1 MSQLE
6 PSPRLLVSRS
16 IASRLGP
23 TLLSSP
29 NFGVSASKLRVP
41 AVSSQASAGDHL
53 FASSREYVPA
63 SESPSQAPPPSLQ
76 VIHTEHCLSRF
87 TIPFR
92 IKPFPPCL
100 LDPGAAQCVCRSLI
114 LLFSTPTDGGSLS
127 TRASEAFWSNA
138 SGHWLIWSPIKN
150 FYFKSE

>member
-6 PSPRLLVSRS
+6 PLPRLLVSCS
-16 IASRLGP
+16 IASRLGS

-41 AVSSQASAGDHL
+41 AVSSQASDGDHL
-53 FASSREYVPA
+53 FASSPEHIPA
-63 SESPSQAPPPSLQ
+63 SESPSQAPLPSLQ
-76 VIHTEHCLSRF
+76 VIHTENCLSPF
-87 TIPFR
+87 AIPFR

-100 LDPGAAQCVCRSLI
+100 LNPGAAQCVCRSLI
-114 LLFSTPTDGGSLS
+114 LLFSTPADGRSLY
-127 TRASEAFWSNA
+127 TRASGAFWT

-150 FYFKSE
+150 FYFKSD